1 MLSALFCSHQSTESK
16 MEVFPTEYIPFTI
29 EQREKAAATNL
40 EEFLRCRG
48 EKLLPAGRDKRL
60 GNDHSVTIRG
70 SQWFDHG
77 AETGGRAIS
86 FVMRYYALD
95 YPQAVAL
102 LLDAG
107 VSPAPAAEP
116 SEAVLTL
123 PEASDNMHRLF
134 AYLCSTRGLSP
145 AVVAVFVRAGLLYEE
160 ARFHNAVFVG
170 RDDRGIPRHGHLH
183 STGSLGPSFRLNLPG
198 SDSRYS
204 FHHTGTDGRLYV
216 FEAPIDLLS
225 FITLNPEDWEQH
237 SYLACCG
244 LSMKPLL
251 FRLERQPALN
261 QVFLCLDN
269 DPAGDAACL
278 RMATELQA
286 RGLSVRRLCPSAKD
300 WNDELTRHH

>member
-1 MLSALFCSHQSTESK
+1 M
-16 MEVFPTEYIPFTI
+16 FPTEYIPFTL

-40 EEFLRCRG
+40 EEFLRRRG

-60 GNDHSVTIRG
+60 ANDHSVTIRG

-77 AETGGRAIS
+77 AETGGKAIS
-86 FVMRYYALD
+86 FVMRYYGLD

-102 LLDAG
+102 LLEAG
-107 VSPAPAAEP
+107 VSPSPAAEP
-116 SEAVLTL
+116 SKAVLTL
-123 PEASDNMHRLF
+123 PEASGNMHRLF

-183 STGSLGPSFRLNLPG
+183 STGSLDPSFRLTLPG

-204 FHHTGTDGRLYV
+204 FHHTGNDGRLYV

-225 FITLNPEDWEQH
+225 HITLNPEGWEQH

-251 FRLERQPALN
+251 FRLEQQPALN

-286 RGLSVRRLCPSAKD
+286 RGLSVRRLRPSAKD
-300 WNDELTRHH
+300 WNDELTRRH

>member
-1 MLSALFCSHQSTESK
+1 M
-16 MEVFPTEYIPFTI
+16 FPTEYIPFTI
-29 EQREKAAATNL
+29 EQREKAAAANL
-40 EEFLRCRG
+40 EEFLRRRG

-60 GNDHSVTIRG
+60 ANDHSVTIRG

-86 FVMRYYALD
+86 FVMRYYGLD
-95 YPQAVAL
+95 YPQAVSL
-102 LLDAG
+102 LLEAG
-107 VSPAPAAEP
+107 ISPAPAAEP
-116 SEAVLTL
+116 SKAVLTL

-134 AYLCSTRGLSP
+134 AYLCSTRKISSW
-145 AVVAVFVRAGLLYEE
+145 VVAAFVRAGLIYEE

-170 RDDRGIPRHGHLH
+170 RDDRGVPRHGHLH

-204 FHHTGTDGRLYV
+204 FHHTGTDGRLYI

-225 FITLNPEDWEQH
+225 HITLNPEGWEQH

-244 LSMKPLL
+244 LSMKPVL
-251 FRLERQPALN
+251 FRLERQPALE

-269 DPAGDAACL
+269 DPAGEAACL
-278 RMATELQA
+278 RMATELKA
-286 RGLSVRRLCPSAKD
+286 RGLFVRRLRPSAKD
-300 WNDELTRHH
+300 WNDELTRRH

>member
-1 MLSALFCSHQSTESK
+1 MKKYQ
-16 MEVFPTEYIPFTI
+16 EVFPTEYIPFTI
-29 EQREKAAATNL
+29 EQREKAAATDL
-40 EEFLRCRG
+40 EEFLRRRG

-60 GNDHSVTIRG
+60 ANDHSVTIRG

-86 FVMRYYALD
+86 FVMRYYGLD
-95 YPQAVAL
+95 YPQAIAL

-116 SEAVLTL
+116 PEAVFAR
-123 PEASDNMHRLF
+123 PEASGNMHRLF
-134 AYLCSTRGLSP
+134 AYLCKSRGLSS
-145 AVVAVFVRAGLLYEE
+145 AVVAAFVRAGLLYEE

-204 FHHTGTDGRLYV
+204 FHHTGTDGHLYV
-216 FEAPIDLLS
+216 FEAPIDLIS
-225 FITLNPEDWEQH
+225 HITLNPEGWEQH

-251 FRLERQPALN
+251 FRLEQQPAVDR
-261 QVFLCLDN
+261 VFLCLDN
-269 DPAGDAACL
+269 DPAGEAACL
-278 RMATELQA
+278 RMETELKA
-286 RGLSVRRLCPSAKD
+286 RGLSVRRLRPSAKD
-300 WNDELTRHH
+300 WNDELTRRH

>member
-1 MLSALFCSHQSTESK
+1 M
-16 MEVFPTEYIPFTI
+16 
-29 EQREKAAATNL
+29 
-40 EEFLRCRG
+40 
-48 EKLLPAGRDKRL
+48 RL
-60 GNDHSVTIRG
+60 ANDHSVTIRG

-86 FVMRYYALD
+86 FVMRHYGLD
-95 YPQAVAL
+95 YPQAVTL

-107 VSPAPAAEP
+107 VSPAQDVTP

-123 PEASDNMHRLF
+123 PEASGNMRRLF
-134 AYLCSTRGLSP
+134 AYLCSTRKISSL
-145 AVVAVFVRAGLLYEE
+145 VVAAFVRAGLLYEE

-183 STGSLGPSFRLNLPG
+183 STGSRVSSFRLNLPG

-225 FITLNPEDWEQH
+225 HITLNPKGWEQH

-251 FRLERQPALN
+251 FRLEQQPALN
-261 QVFLCLDN
+261 QIFLCLDN
-269 DPAGDAACL
+269 DPAGNAACL
-278 RMATELQA
+278 RMAEELKA
-286 RGLSVRRLCPSAKD
+286 RGLFVQRLCPDGKD
-300 WNDELTRHH
+300 WNDELTRRH

>member
-1 MLSALFCSHQSTESK
+1 MKKYQ
-16 MEVFPTEYIPFTI
+16 EVFPTEYIPFTI
-29 EQREKAAATNL
+29 EQREKAAATDL
-40 EEFLRCRG
+40 EEFLRRRG

-60 GNDHSVTIRG
+60 ANDHSVTIRG

-86 FVMRYYALD
+86 FVMRYYGLD
-95 YPQAVAL
+95 YPQAIAL

-116 SEAVLTL
+116 LEAVFALL
-123 PEASDNMHRLF
+123 EASGNMHRLF
-134 AYLCSTRGLSP
+134 AYLCKSRGLSS
-145 AVVAVFVRAGLLYEE
+145 AVVAAFVRAGLLYEE

-204 FHHTGTDGRLYV
+204 FHHTGTDGHLYV
-216 FEAPIDLLS
+216 FEAPIDLIS
-225 FITLNPEDWEQH
+225 HITLNPEGWEQH

-251 FRLERQPALN
+251 FRLEQQPAVDR
-261 QVFLCLDN
+261 VFLCLDN
-269 DPAGDAACL
+269 DPAGEAACL
-278 RMATELQA
+278 RMETELKA
-286 RGLSVRRLCPSAKD
+286 RGLSVRRLRPSAKD
-300 WNDELTRHH
+300 WNDELTRRH

>member
-1 MLSALFCSHQSTESK
+1 
-16 MEVFPTEYIPFTI
+16 MEVFPTEYIPFTL
-29 EQREKAAATNL
+29 EQRERAAATDL
-40 EEFLRCRG
+40 EEFLRRRG

-60 GNDHSVTIRG
+60 ANDHSVTIRG

-77 AETGGRAIS
+77 TETGGRAIS

-95 YPQAVAL
+95 YPQAVSL
-102 LLDAG
+102 LLATG
-107 VSPAPAAEP
+107 VSPAPVANVP
-116 SEAVLTL
+116 EAVLTL
-123 PEASDNMHRLF
+123 PEASGNMRRLF

-145 AVVAVFVRAGLLYEE
+145 AVVAAFVRAGLLYEE

-183 STGSLGPSFRLNLPG
+183 STGSRASSFRLNLPG

-225 FITLNPEDWEQH
+225 HITLNSEGWEQH

-269 DPAGDAACL
+269 DPAGEAACL
-278 RMATELQA
+278 RIETELKA
-286 RGLSVRRLCPSAKD
+286 RGLSVRRLRPSAKD
-300 WNDELTRHH
+300 WNDELTRRH

>member
-1 MLSALFCSHQSTESK
+1 

-40 EEFLRCRG
+40 EEFLRRRG

-60 GNDHSVTIRG
+60 ANDHSVTIRG
-70 SQWFDHG
+70 NQWFDHG

-86 FVMRYYALD
+86 FVMRYYGLD
-95 YPQAVAL
+95 YPQAVSL
-102 LLDAG
+102 LLEAG
-107 VSPAPAAEP
+107 VSPAPAVKP
-116 SEAVLTL
+116 LDVTFTL
-123 PEASDNMHRLF
+123 PEASGNMHRLF
-134 AYLCSTRGLSP
+134 AYLCKSRGLSP
-145 AVVAVFVRAGLLYEE
+145 AVVAAFVRAGLIYEE

-204 FHHTGTDGRLYV
+204 FHHTGNDGRLYV

-225 FITLNPEDWEQH
+225 HITLNPVGWEQH

-244 LSMKPLL
+244 LSMKPVL
-251 FRLERQPALN
+251 FRLEQQPALN

-269 DPAGDAACL
+269 DPAGDATCL
-278 RMATELQA
+278 RMETELKA
-286 RGLSVRRLCPSAKD
+286 RGLFVRRLRPSAKD
-300 WNDELTRHH
+300 WNDELTRRH

>member
-1 MLSALFCSHQSTESK
+1 
-16 MEVFPTEYIPFTI
+16 MEVFTTEYIPFTL

-40 EEFLRCRG
+40 EEFLRRRG

-60 GNDHSVTIRG
+60 ANDHSVTIRG

-86 FVMRYYALD
+86 FVMRYYGLD
-95 YPQAVAL
+95 YPQAVSL
-102 LLDAG
+102 LLEAG
-107 VSPAPAAEP
+107 VSPAPAVES

-123 PEASDNMHRLF
+123 PEASGNMHRLF
-134 AYLCSTRGLSP
+134 AYLCKSRGLSP
-145 AVVAVFVRAGLLYEE
+145 AVVSAFVQAGLLYEE

-170 RDDRGIPRHGHLH
+170 QDDRGIPRHGHLH
-183 STGSLGPSFRLNLPG
+183 STGSLGPSFRLNLSG

-225 FITLNPEDWEQH
+225 FITLNPEGWEQH

-251 FRLERQPALN
+251 FRLERQPALE

-269 DPAGDAACL
+269 DPAGDTACL
-278 RMATELQA
+278 RMETELKA
-286 RGLSVRRLCPSAKD
+286 RGLFVQRLCPNGKD
-300 WNDELTRHH
+300 WNDELTQRH

>member
-1 MLSALFCSHQSTESK
+1 
-16 MEVFPTEYIPFTI
+16 MEVFPTEYIPFTL

-40 EEFLRCRG
+40 EEFLRRRG

-60 GNDHSVTIRG
+60 ANDHSVTIRG

-102 LLDAG
+102 LLEAG
-107 VSPAPAAEP
+107 VSPAPAADVP
-116 SEAVLTL
+116 EAVFAL
-123 PEASDNMHRLF
+123 PEASGNMHRLF
-134 AYLCSTRGLSP
+134 AYLCSTRKNSSL
-145 AVVAVFVRAGLLYEE
+145 VVAAFVRAGLLYEE

-225 FITLNPEDWEQH
+225 HITLNPEGWEQH

-251 FRLERQPALN
+251 FRLERQPALE

-269 DPAGDAACL
+269 DPAGNAACL
-278 RMATELQA
+278 RMETELKA
-286 RGLSVRRLCPSAKD
+286 RGLSVQRLCPYGKD

>member
-1 MLSALFCSHQSTESK
+1 
-16 MEVFPTEYIPFTI
+16 MEVFPTEYIPFTL
-29 EQREKAAATNL
+29 EQRERAAATDL
-40 EEFLRCRG
+40 EEFLRRRG

-60 GNDHSVTIRG
+60 ANDHSVTIRG

-77 AETGGRAIS
+77 TETGGRAIS

-95 YPQAVAL
+95 YPQAVTL

-107 VSPAPAAEP
+107 VSPAPVANVPET
-116 SEAVLTL
+116 VFTL
-123 PEASDNMHRLF
+123 PEASSNMRRLF
-134 AYLCSTRGLSP
+134 AYLCSTRKISSL
-145 AVVAVFVRAGLLYEE
+145 VVAAFIRAGLIYEE
-160 ARFHNAVFVG
+160 AHFHNAVFVG
-170 RDDRGIPRHGHLH
+170 RDDRGIPRHAHLH
-183 STGSLGPSFRLNLPG
+183 STGSLSHSFRLNLPG
-198 SDSRYS
+198 SDSRFS

-225 FITLNPEDWEQH
+225 HITLNPEGWEQP

-251 FRLERQPALN
+251 FRLEQQPALN

-269 DPAGDAACL
+269 DPAGEAACL
-278 RMATELQA
+278 RMEAELET
-286 RGLSVRRLCPSAKD
+286 RGLSVRRLRPSAKD